1 MTPTMSPNR
10 PDAPSRQKSGSG
22 DWIRNI
28 VLGIVALLSLTAFA
42 GSGWY
47 LFTGQNPLRL
57 IETDSSDQASPISA
71 PPRIG
76 MAMPPVTQPQ
86 APESAAEPPK
96 PPAAEPTQE
105 EPPLPAIRDP
115 LIPPGGA
122 RPPPSFA
129 QFPARTDLK
138 PLGNAP
144 LPELLRDSPS
154 GPLPIAAKG
163 QEPRTAY
170 ARPFASPPGAAKV
183 AVVVVGLGLSRE
195 ATEAAIMKLPPEIS
209 LSFSPYASNLD
220 GWMRRARAHGHEVL
234 LDLPLEPANFPMRD
248 PGPLAIL
255 ARQSPA
261 EALQQL
267 QSVLGRMTAY
277 VGLSAGLSSPVS
289 TTEQWPALLQA
300 IRSRGLLFVGDGLVG
315 VTGKD
320 LPAAAPVTLVADEVP
335 FRAAIDAR
343 LLRLQTIA
351 ERQGSAVA
359 YASPRPVTFD
369 CLLTWSAQLPQK
381 GLALAP
387 VSALAVAPP

>member
-10 PDAPSRQKSGSG
+10 PDASLRQKSGG
-22 DWIRNI
+22 GGWFRNLAI
-28 VLGIVALLSLTAFA
+28 GIVALFSVAAFA

-47 LFTGQNPLRL
+47 LVTGQNPLRL
-57 IETDSSDQASPISA
+57 IEADLSDRALPIAA

-76 MAMPPVTQPQ
+76 MAMPPPLQQRPPEA
-86 APESAAEPPK
+86 APAHRA
-96 PPAAEPTQE
+96 PAAEPARE
-105 EPPLPAIRDP
+105 EPQPAIRDP

-144 LPELLRDSPS
+144 LAELLRDSPS

-170 ARPFASPPGAAKV
+170 ARPFASPPGAPKL

-255 ARQSPA
+255 TRQSPA
-261 EALQQL
+261 EAQQQL
-267 QSVLGRMTAY
+267 LSVLGRMTAY
-277 VGLSAGLSSPVS
+277 VGLAAGLSSPVS
-289 TTEQWPALLQA
+289 TTEQWPVLLRD

-315 VTGKD
+315 VAGKD
-320 LPAAAPVTLVADEVP
+320 MPAAAPVTLVADEVP

-359 YASPRPVTFD
+359 YASPRPITFD
-369 CLLTWSAQLPQK
+369 CLLSWSAQLPQK

>member
-1 MTPTMSPNR
+1 MKPTKSPDR
-10 PDAPSRQKSGSG
+10 SDAPSRQKAGG
-22 DWIRNI
+22 GGWIRNLA
-28 VLGIVALLSLTAFA
+28 LGIVALLSLAAFA

-57 IETDSSDQASPISA
+57 IETDLSDRASPAAA

-76 MAMPPVTQPQ
+76 MAMPPVTQSHAP
-86 APESAAEPPK
+86 APEPAAPE
-96 PPAAEPTQE
+96 PPAAAPVRE
-105 EPPLPAIRDP
+105 EPPPAIRDP

-122 RPPPSFA
+122 QPPPSFS

-154 GPLPIAAKG
+154 GPLPIAARGK
-163 QEPRTAY
+163 EPRTAY
-170 ARPFASPPGAAKV
+170 ARPFAAPPGAAKV
-183 AVVVVGLGLSRE
+183 AVVVVGLGLSRD
-195 ATEAAIMKLPPEIS
+195 ATEAAITKLPPEIS

-261 EALQQL
+261 EAQQQL

-289 TTEQWPALLQA
+289 ASEQWPALLQA
-300 IRSRGLLFVGDGLVG
+300 VRSRGLLFVGDGLVG
-315 VTGKD
+315 VAGKD
-320 LPAAAPVTLVADEVP
+320 LPAVTPVTLVADEVP

-359 YASPRPVTFD
+359 YVSPRPVTFD